1 MSDSDDLLLMQC
13 ADGSPPD
20 SPAEPESPVAP
31 VEPVPPAP
39 PAEPV
44 PPALPVEP
52 APPAEPAP
60 PEALTLKSD
69 RSLKVI
75 RCMLEL
81 KKTLVG
87 EFMRSYVGCLL
98 ARAMSVR
105 SSQFAYVYYSS
116 RQTLTKVF
124 DALPESTL
132 GPCAPLMTGL
142 CLQSE
147 GANHCVVLRYAL
159 QGLHVERYSPR
170 LVGIIPDETILS
182 GGRLLTWEAL
192 RLYTPIGCPYG
203 LTLGTPPRKP
213 PTTKELREQRKR
225 TRNKCDTE
233 FKPELSSEYDSDD
246 MERDSGK
253 AGKTGRAGATGG
265 GKGRA
270 DKTGRAGGG
279 KGGADKTGD
288 AGDTGVTGD
297 AGDTGVTGDIA
308 HDLRAVR
315 DLIMHEMSA
324 EEVCNLLV
332 SERKSDLFA
341 ITKMLIDHVQNGGR
355 KKEPELESV
364 AGGPARALTIIPCRV
379 SRSATGSSCPKSLPD
394 DFTTPDSGRRRREPP
409 PATPDI
415 PVVSSVALLNR
426 FIAEIDQRGPEA
438 LANEERRKEA
448 ERAALEQQTLEQGRL
463 MQPTLALDCS
473 EEGPAPRFVDPTPK
487 TTAEELARLEKMMEK
502 RKRKEEKKKERL
514 QKWLAWR
521 LAPKSKAMRHQ
532 AELEDNEKAAMWPS
546 GPISEP
552 RVCKPLEVRD
562 PKRPNDFA
570 VCALQAKKQE
580 SWRRLLGIEGD
591 ARVYVCGL
599 AQLVV
604 SLLHR
609 FGEDTL
615 GIHALY
621 KCNFD
626 DGLAAIFTETRAPE
640 MSAEAHEEHVTG
652 LYAKPFDECVREWDR
667 WARENLIARPINDN
681 ETPARSL
688 HERFEGGGTRAILV
702 PLFYL
707 PMCSHGQGVHLDP
720 CKCALPLARNPVDGF
735 SASVYTHGCTRKF
748 GAGIG
753 FPGSALGL
761 CRAKPVCLAFS
772 LPKPE
777 QPEPPEQPE

>member
-297 AGDTGVTGDIA
+297 AGDTGDIA

-324 EEVCNLLV
+324 EEGCNLLV

-364 AGGPARALTIIPCRV
+364 AGGPARRQAIARSCAAKARV
-379 SRSATGSSCPKSLPD
+379 VASDETEQGPR
-394 DFTTPDSGRRRREPP
+394 
-409 PATPDI
+409 
-415 PVVSSVALLNR
+415 ALLNLGHT
-426 FIAEIDQRGPEA
+426 FGHAFEA
-438 LANEERRKEA
+438 LTHYDGAK
-448 ERAALEQQTLEQGRL
+448 LVHG
-463 MQPTLALDCS
+463 
-473 EEGPAPRFVDPTPK
+473 EGV
-487 TTAEELARLEKMMEK
+487 
-502 RKRKEEKKKERL
+502 
-514 QKWLAWR
+514 
-521 LAPKSKAMRHQ
+521 
-532 AELEDNEKAAMWPS
+532 
-546 GPISEP
+546 
-552 RVCKPLEVRD
+552 
-562 PKRPNDFA
+562 A
-570 VCALQAKKQE
+570 V
-580 SWRRLLGIEGD
+580 
-591 ARVYVCGL
+591 GL
-599 AQLVV
+599 ACAF
-604 SLLHR
+604 R
-609 FGEDTL
+609 FSRDLGLTQGQEAVRVENHLRAVGLPTRIGE
-615 GIHALY
+615 IP
-621 KCNFD
+621 
-626 DGLAAIFTETRAPE
+626 GLAADPE
-640 MSAEAHEEHVTG
+640 
-652 LYAKPFDECVREWDR
+652 
-667 WARENLIARPINDN
+667 
-681 ETPARSL
+681 
-688 HERFEGGGTRAILV
+688 AILV
-702 PLFYL
+702 AMRQDKKVERGRLTFI
-707 PMCSHGQGVHLDP
+707 
-720 CKCALPLARNPVDGF
+720 LAR
-735 SASVYTHGCTRKF
+735 
-748 GAGIG
+748 GIG
-753 FPGSALGL
+753 ESFIAKDVAEADV
-761 CRAKPVCLAFS
+761 RAFLERDLAAS
-772 LPKPE
+772 
-777 QPEPPEQPE
+777 